1 MTRRLQNRTEAGQW
15 LATQLKAYAN
25 RPEVLVLAL
34 PRGGVPVGFEVAK
47 TLNVPLDICLVRKL
61 GVPGHEELAMG
72 AIATGGV
79 MLRNEAVVRELRISE
94 AAIAQVADS
103 ERQELARRERL
114 YRGDRPV
121 PNVRDRILLLVDDG
135 IATGAT
141 LRAAIASLRP
151 QQPKAIVVAV
161 PVAPPS
167 VCEELKQEADDVICL
182 LTPTPFNAIGLWY
195 EDFSQTT
202 DAEVRNL
209 LETADRQVKHFV

>member
-1 MTRRLQNRTEAGQW
+1 
-15 LATQLKAYAN
+15 
-25 RPEVLVLAL
+25 
-34 PRGGVPVGFEVAK
+34 
-47 TLNVPLDICLVRKL
+47 
-61 GVPGHEELAMG
+61 MG

-79 MLRNEAVVRELRISE
+79 MLRNEAVVQELKIAE
-94 AAIAQVADS
+94 AAIERVAAS
-103 ERQELARRERL
+103 EWQELARRERL
-114 YRGDRPV
+114 YRGNRPV
-121 PNVRDRILLLVDDG
+121 PNVRDRRLLLVDDG

-167 VCEELKQEADDVICL
+167 VCEELKQEADEVVCL

-209 LETADRQVKHFV
+209 LDAANRQVKHVV

>member
-1 MTRRLQNRTEAGQW
+1 
-15 LATQLKAYAN
+15 
-25 RPEVLVLAL
+25 LVLAL

-47 TLNVPLDICLVRKL
+47 TLEVPLDICLVRKL
-61 GVPGHEELAMG
+61 GVPGHKELAMG

-79 MLRNEAVVRELRISE
+79 MLRNESVVQELKIRE
-94 AAIAQVADS
+94 AAIERVAAS
-103 ERQELARRERL
+103 ERRELARRERL
-114 YRGDRPV
+114 YRGNRPI

-151 QQPKAIVVAV
+151 QQPQAIVVAV
-161 PVAPPS
+161 PVSPPS
-167 VCEELKQEADDVICL
+167 VCEELQQEADEVVCL

-202 DAEVRNL
+202 DSEVRNL
-209 LETADRQVKHFV
+209 LEAANREIKHYV

>member
-1 MTRRLQNRTEAGQW
+1 MTRRLQNRNEAGQW
-15 LATQLKAYAN
+15 LATQLRAYGN
-25 RPEVLVLAL
+25 HPEALVLAL
-34 PRGGVPVGFEVAK
+34 PRGGVPVGFEVA
-47 TLNVPLDICLVRKL
+47 TQLNVPLDICLVRKL
-61 GVPGHEELAMG
+61 GVPGHKELAMG

-79 MLRNEAVVRELRISE
+79 MLRNEAVVQELKIAE
-94 AAIAQVADS
+94 AAIERVAAS
-103 ERQELARRERL
+103 EWQELARREHL
-114 YRGDRPV
+114 YRGNRPV
-121 PNVRDRILLLVDDG
+121 PNVRDRSLLLVDDG

-167 VCEELKQEADDVICL
+167 VCEELKQEADEVVCL

-209 LETADRQVKHFV
+209 LDAANRQVKHVV

>member
-1 MTRRLQNRTEAGQW
+1 MTRRLQNRNEAGQW
-15 LATQLKAYAN
+15 LATQLRAYGN
-25 RPEVLVLAL
+25 HPEALVLAL
-34 PRGGVPVGFEVAK
+34 PRGGVPVGFEVA
-47 TLNVPLDICLVRKL
+47 TQLNVPLDICLVRKL
-61 GVPGHEELAMG
+61 GVPGHKELAMG
-72 AIATGGV
+72 AIATGV
-79 MLRNEAVVRELRISE
+79 MLRNEAVVQELKIAE
-94 AAIAQVADS
+94 AAIERVAAS
-103 ERQELARRERL
+103 EWQELARRERL
-114 YRGDRPV
+114 YRGNRPV
-121 PNVRDRILLLVDDG
+121 PNVRDRRLLLVDDG

-167 VCEELKQEADDVICL
+167 VCEELKQEADEVVCL

-209 LETADRQVKHFV
+209 LDAANRQVKHVV

>member
-1 MTRRLQNRTEAGQW
+1 MTRRLQNRNEAGQW
-15 LATQLKAYAN
+15 LATQLRAYGN
-25 RPEVLVLAL
+25 HPEALVLAL
-34 PRGGVPVGFEVAK
+34 PRGGVPVGFEVA
-47 TLNVPLDICLVRKL
+47 TQLNVPLDICLVRKL
-61 GVPGHEELAMG
+61 GVPGHKELAMG

-79 MLRNEAVVRELRISE
+79 MLRNEAVVQELKIAE
-94 AAIAQVADS
+94 AAIERVAAS
-103 ERQELARRERL
+103 EWQELARRERL
-114 YRGDRPV
+114 YRGNRPV
-121 PNVRDRILLLVDDG
+121 PNVRDRRLLLVDDG

-167 VCEELKQEADDVICL
+167 VCEELKQEADEVVCL

-209 LETADRQVKHFV
+209 LDAANRQVKHVV